1 MPTIL
6 IVDDRIE
13 IAKVISL
20 YLRDE
25 FNTIHFDNVVSAMHH
40 LQNGNLPDL
49 IITDVNM
56 PGLDGFAFLKQLKAS
71 ELFRS
76 IPVFVLSGIENSS
89 DQIRLLEMGA
99 ADFIQKPFNPEALK
113 VRIKKWIKIT
123 QKV

>member
-40 LQNGNLPDL
+40 LQNAHLPDL